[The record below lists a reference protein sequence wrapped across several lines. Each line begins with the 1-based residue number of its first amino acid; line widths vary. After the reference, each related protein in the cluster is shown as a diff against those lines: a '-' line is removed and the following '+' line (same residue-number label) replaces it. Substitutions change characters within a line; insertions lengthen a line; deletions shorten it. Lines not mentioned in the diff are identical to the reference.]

1 VALLQRQSLAFGLG
15 RTAARWLF
23 RLGGARLTAEGVQRL
38 GAGPYVLTCNHT
50 SFADVLA
57 LMAMLPQGFVFLAKK
72 EILGWPIIGSFIAA
86 GRHLTVDRED
96 AIHLVA
102 DAPKIGRALAEGT
115 SVLIFPEGTFTAS
128 PGLRPFRLGAF
139 QTAVD
144 AGRPVVPM
152 ALRGAR
158 RVLRDKTLIPRP
170 GPIDL
175 WVGEP
180 LQANGTGWS
189 AMVDLRDRVAAAI
202 AQHCGEPRLEI
213 VAGGPPRKAGA
224 AP

>member
-1 VALLQRQSLAFGLG
+1 MQGGPWVLA
-15 RTAARWLF
+15 
-23 RLGGARLTAEGVQRL
+23 
-38 GAGPYVLTCNHT
+38 CNHT

-57 LMAMLPQGFVFLAKK
+57 LMAMLPHGFVFLAKK
-72 EILGWPIIGSFIAA
+72 EIAGWPIIGAFIAA

-102 DAPKIGRALAEGT
+102 DAPKIGQALAEGT

-139 QTAVD
+139 QNAVET
-144 AGRPVVPM
+144 GRPVVPM

-158 RVLRDKTLIPRP
+158 RVLRDKTIVPRP

-180 LQANGTGWS
+180 LHARGTGWS
-189 AMVDLRDRVAAAI
+189 AVVDLRDRVAAEI
-202 AQHCGEPRLEI
+202 AQHCGEPRLDV
-213 VAGGPPRKAGA
+213 VAGPLPKGSR
-224 AP
+224 